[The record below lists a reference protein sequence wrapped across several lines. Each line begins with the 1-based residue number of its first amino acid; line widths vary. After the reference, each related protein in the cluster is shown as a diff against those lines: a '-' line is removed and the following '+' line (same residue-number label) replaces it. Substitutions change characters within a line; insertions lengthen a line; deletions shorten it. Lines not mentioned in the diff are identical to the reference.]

1 MKIVNSTLQL
11 TATHAL
17 TQQHEVSE
25 HFEAWAN
32 RRSSPPPS
40 ADVHISE
47 GGKAAAE
54 AGQKSDAVDDA
65 TQGDPRLALI
75 RSLLE
80 LFTGR
85 PLKVFDAQELT
96 SSEEATANNAQQQV
110 APRRDTGGWGMVYE
124 HHESYTES
132 EQTSFSASGSV
143 RTSDGREIGFEMQLS
158 MTRTF
163 HQQSDI
169 SLRLGDAARK
179 TDPLVL
185 NFSGTAAQL
194 VNQRFAFDLNADGQS
209 EQINFVGPGSG
220 FLVFD
225 RNRDGKI
232 NDGRE
237 LFGPQTNDGFQELS
251 ALDSDG
257 NGWIDENDP
266 AFAELQVWT
275 RDADGSDQLRSL
287 ASLGVGAIGLNNVA
301 TPFALKT
308 ESNRTLGEIRN
319 SGIFLLESGTTGTI
333 QQIDLTA

>member
-1 MKIVNSTLQL
+1 M
-11 TATHAL
+11 
-17 TQQHEVSE
+17 
-25 HFEAWAN
+25 
-32 RRSSPPPS
+32 
-40 ADVHISE
+40 
-47 GGKAAAE
+47 
-54 AGQKSDAVDDA
+54 
-65 TQGDPRLALI
+65 
-75 RSLLE
+75 
-80 LFTGR
+80 
-85 PLKVFDAQELT
+85 
-96 SSEEATANNAQQQV
+96 
-110 APRRDTGGWGMVYE
+110 
-124 HHESYTES
+124 
-132 EQTSFSASGSV
+132 
-143 RTSDGREIGFEMQLS
+143 
-158 MTRTF
+158 
-163 HQQSDI
+163 
-169 SLRLGDAARK
+169 
-179 TDPLVL
+179 
-185 NFSGTAAQL
+185 